1 MGKRFSLGRAD
12 AGKADVLLAG
22 STISA
27 KHAKIY
33 IDDRG
38 ALLISDLGSSNGTTI
53 IRNGKVLSVSSS
65 AVSVHATDVISL
77 GGKKF
82 TVDEILAKQPTR
94 QNAKQVSNEKVHAPE
109 KKMIRCPSCGSVT
122 PVGMACVE
130 CGYIG
135 G

>member
-12 AGKADVLLAG
+12 AGKADVLLVG

-27 KHAKIY
+27 EHAEIY
-33 IDDRG
+33 IDDSG

-65 AVSVHATDVISL
+65 AISLHSRDVISL

-82 TVDEILAKQPTR
+82 TVDEILAKQPTG
-94 QNAKQVSNEKVHAPE
+94 QNVKLVSSKKVHASE

-122 PVGMACVE
+122 PAGMACVE